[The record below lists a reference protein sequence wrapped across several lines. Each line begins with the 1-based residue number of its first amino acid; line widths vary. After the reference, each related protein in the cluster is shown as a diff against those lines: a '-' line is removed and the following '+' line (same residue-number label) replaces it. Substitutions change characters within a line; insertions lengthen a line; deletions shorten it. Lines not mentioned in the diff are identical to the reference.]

1 MKKSF
6 ARYSHYNMNTE
17 QMFAQA
23 TGYYNYDKIEMTH
36 EFYQKDNDMTLTNFN
51 ITDETNWQNIYLN
64 AFPAHERLPFKS
76 LKQKVNDNNQIK
88 MLTFKSDDRVAGI
101 LFLVTLAD
109 DKAFILYFAVDAT
122 IRGKGIGSQM
132 LSFLKQQYTGGII
145 LESEIIGTDADNEQ
159 QRLQR
164 YHFYQRN
171 GVLDSGFVAQN
182 MGGTFHLLRT
192 SEQITV
198 ADYLKAIDIL
208 GLTTTMQ

>member
-1 MKKSF
+1 ML
-6 ARYSHYNMNTE
+6 
-17 QMFAQA
+17 
-23 TGYYNYDKIEMTH
+23 
-36 EFYQKDNDMTLTNFN
+36 EFYQKDNDMILTNFN
-51 ITDETNWQNIYLN
+51 TNDETNWQKIYLN
-64 AFPAHERLPFKS
+64 AFPAYERLPFET
-76 LKQKVNDNNQIK
+76 LQQKVSDNDQIK
-88 MLTFKSDDRVAGI
+88 MLTFKSNDHVAGI

-132 LSFLKQQYTGGII
+132 LSCLKQRYTGGIV
-145 LESEIIGTDADNEQ
+145 LESEIVGTNADNEQ

-164 YHFYQRN
+164 YQFYQRN

-192 SEQITV
+192 SDQITV